1 MEKPIELR
9 KYTNR
14 RLYDADQKKF
24 VSLGEVAEM
33 IRGGRQVKVSDAKTQ
48 EDVTAFI
55 LTQIVLEQAKNHHA
69 LLPVPL
75 LHLIIQYGDNAL
87 SGFFETYLQQIVQS
101 YLNCKWSVDEQF
113 LRWLDLGEGMS
124 KAAQESL
131 KKLNPLNTFFEGFSG
146 KAQSRPKKPKG

>member
-1 MEKPIELR
+1 MEKPIELK

-24 VSLGEVAEM
+24 VTLGEVAEM
-33 IRGGRQVKVSDAKTQ
+33 IRGGRQIKVSDAKTM

-113 LRWLDLGEGMS
+113 QRWLDLGEDAS
-124 KAAQESL
+124 KAAQQSL
-131 KKLNPLNTFFEGFSG
+131 MKLNPLNALFDGFSG
-146 KAQSRPKKPKG
+146 KTQPKKPKG

>member
-24 VSLGEVAEM
+24 VTLGQVAEM
-33 IRGGRQVKVSDAKTQ
+33 IQGGRQVKVTDAKTL

-87 SGFFETYLQQIVQS
+87 SGFFDTYLQQIVQS
-101 YLNCKWSVDEQF
+101 YLNRRWSVDEQF
-113 LRWLDLGEGMS
+113 QRWLDLGEGVS

-131 KKLNPLNTFFEGFSG
+131 LKLNPLNTFFEGFSG
-146 KAQSRPKKPKG
+146 KPQTHPKKPKS

>member
-1 MEKPIELR
+1 MEKPIELK

-14 RLYDADQKKF
+14 RLYDTDQKKF
-24 VSLGEVAEM
+24 VTLGEVAEM
-33 IRGGRQVKVSDAKTQ
+33 IRDGRQVKVSDAKTM

-87 SGFFETYLQQIVQS
+87 SGFFEKYLQQIVQA
-101 YLNCKWSVDEQF
+101 YLNSRWSVDEQF
-113 LRWLDLGEGMS
+113 LRWLELGGEVS
-124 KAAQESL
+124 KAAQQSL
-131 KKLNPLNTFFEGFSG
+131 LNLHPLKSFFERFPG
-146 KAQSRPKKPKG
+146 KTQPQPKNPEG

>member
-1 MEKPIELR
+1 MEKPIELK

-24 VSLGEVAEM
+24 VTLGEVAEM
-33 IRGGRQVKVSDAKTQ
+33 IRGGRQVKVSDAKTT

-87 SGFFETYLQQIVQS
+87 SGFFEQYLQQIVQS

-113 LRWLDLGEGMS
+113 QHWLDLGGGLS
-124 KAAQESL
+124 KAAQQSL
-131 KKLNPLNTFFEGFSG
+131 MNLNPLKSFFEGVSG
-146 KAQSRPKKPKG
+146 KTQAQPKKPEG

>member
-1 MEKPIELR
+1 MENPIELK

-14 RLYDADQKKF
+14 RLYDTHQKKF
-24 VSLGEVAEM
+24 VTLGEVAEM
-33 IRGGRQVKVSDAKTQ
+33 IRSGRQVKVSDATTM

-69 LLPVPL
+69 LLPIPL

-87 SGFFETYLQQIVQS
+87 SGFFEKYLQQIVQS

-113 LRWLDLGEGMS
+113 LRWLDLGGEVS
-124 KAAQESL
+124 KAAQQSL
-131 KKLNPLNTFFEGFSG
+131 MNLNPLNSFLEGFSG
-146 KAQSRPKKPKG
+146 KTHPHTKKPEG

>member
-1 MEKPIELR
+1 MEKPVELK

-14 RLYDADQKKF
+14 RLYDAEKRKF
-24 VSLGEVAEM
+24 VTLGQVAEM
-33 IRGGRQVKVSDAKTQ
+33 IRGGQQVKVTDVKTA

-55 LTQIVLEQAKNHHA
+55 LTQIVLEQAKNHQA

-87 SGFFETYLQQIVQS
+87 SGFFEKYLQQIVQS

-113 LRWLDLGEGMS
+113 LHWLDLGSGLS
-124 KAAQESL
+124 KSAQESL
-131 KKLNPLNTFFEGFSG
+131 KNLNPFHAFFEGFSR
-146 KAQSRPKKPKG
+146 KAQSDSKKPMG